1 MINLLF
7 DGVKKAHSILEHVV
21 VRTPLAHNINLSAD
35 FAAEIFLKREDLQ
48 IVRSYKIRGAYNKM
62 NSLDTVQRAN
72 GIICASAGNHAQG
85 VAYSCHLL
93 NIRAKIYMPLTT
105 PQQKIRQVELFGR
118 GHIEI
123 VLCGNTFDDAY
134 LEAIKDAG
142 ENNKVFIHPFDDPK
156 VIAGQGTIGLE
167 LLDAFKGPIDYIFV
181 PIGGGGLAAGLITV
195 FSNLSPATK
204 IIGVEPSGA
213 ASMKASID
221 SGVNTSLEHIDRFVD
236 GAAVQRVGD
245 LTFSI
250 CKEGLYGIIPVPEGK
265 ICSTII
271 KLYNEEAMV
280 VEPAGALSIAALD
293 FYREEIKGKR
303 VVCIVSGSNSDI
315 SRTEEIKERALFYE
329 GLKHYFLMDLSQKPG
344 ALKEFVNKVMGPD
357 DDLSYCHF
365 AKKNNPENNTLLV
378 GIELKH
384 KGRIVEIE
392 NKLKAGSFKYI
403 YINRR
408 QELYNHL
415 MDHLD

>member
-1 MINLLF
+1 MRNLLF
-7 DGVKKAHSILEHVV
+7 DGVKKAHSILEHIV
-21 VRTPLAHNINLSAD
+21 VRTPLAPNINLSTD

-62 NSLDTVQRAN
+62 NSLDAVQRAN
-72 GIICASAGNHAQG
+72 GIVCASAGNHAQG

-105 PQQKIRQVELFGR
+105 PKQKIKQVELFGR

-123 VLCGNTFDDAY
+123 ILWGNTFDDAY

-167 LLDAFKGPIDYIFV
+167 VLDAFKGPIDYIFV
-181 PIGGGGLAAGLITV
+181 PVGGGGLAAGLITV
-195 FSNLSPATK
+195 FSKLSPATK

-213 ASMKASID
+213 ASMKASIEN
-221 SGVNTSLEHIDRFVD
+221 GVNTSLEHIDRFVD

-250 CKEGLYGIIPVPEGK
+250 CREGLYAIVAVPEGK

-271 KLYNEEAMV
+271 RLYNEEAMV

-315 SRTEEIKERALFYE
+315 SRTEEIKERSLFYE
-329 GLKHYFLMDLSQKPG
+329 GLKHYFLVDLSQKPG
-344 ALKEFVNKVMGPD
+344 ALKEFVNNVMGPH

-365 AKKNNPENNTLLV
+365 AKKSNPENNTLLV
-378 GIELKH
+378 GIELKQ

-392 NKLKAGSFKYI
+392 NKLRAGNFKYI

-408 QELYNHL
+408 QELYNHII
-415 MDHLD
+415 DHLD